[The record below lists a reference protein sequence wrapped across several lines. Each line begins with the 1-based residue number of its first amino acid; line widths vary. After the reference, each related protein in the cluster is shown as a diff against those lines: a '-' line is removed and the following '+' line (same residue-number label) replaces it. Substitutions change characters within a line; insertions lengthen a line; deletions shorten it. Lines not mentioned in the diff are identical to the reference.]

1 MIDEEKWNEA
11 IDVNITDG
19 EEPSDFLKE
28 LIKENIKGNISSEE
42 IVEKLKEYYDERN
55 NWSLYW

>member
-55 NWSLYW
+55 N

>member
-1 MIDEEKWNEA
+1 MIEEEKWNEA